1 MLEWLKRLVSGSGER
16 SASNRIAKNRLTVVL
31 VQDRAGLTS
40 SQLDRFRNELIAV
53 LEKYFVI
60 DASGIEIDYK
70 RQGDYTVLS
79 ISSPVLV
86 RRMLET
92 DVNLNDNVIETSNTA
107 FADGNDETIS
117 LEVESSFEGKSHSG
131 KAKEN
136 QESPTNR

>member
-1 MLEWLKRLVSGSGER
+1 MLGWLRRLVDRGGER

-53 LEKYFVI
+53 LERYFVI

-70 RQGDYTVLS
+70 RQGEYTVLS

-86 RRMLET
+86 RRMLDSES
-92 DVNLNDNVIETSNTA
+92 DLIDHA
-107 FADGNDETIS
+107 
-117 LEVESSFEGKSHSG
+117 VESRKTSKIAGD
-131 KAKEN
+131 
-136 QESPTNR
+136 QELTLELEIDASDAINDQGDRKNLK

>member
-1 MLEWLKRLVSGSGER
+1 MLGWLRRLVDRGSER

-53 LEKYFVI
+53 LERYFVI

-70 RQGDYTVLS
+70 RQGEYTVLS

-86 RRMLET
+86 RRMLDSES
-92 DVNLNDNVIETSNTA
+92 DLIDHAVESAKTSKFSDDQELTL
-107 FADGNDETIS
+107 E
-117 LEVESSFEGKSHSG
+117 LEVDTRDTSTEQGVEKNL
-131 KAKEN
+131 K
-136 QESPTNR
+136 